1 MTVRVTSKQNYFWT
15 IFREAPGKLVVHGLE
30 VLYSGCWLQKKMNS
44 KHFTD
49 ITPVRSCF
57 TYRMFSKYVSKKPM

>member
-1 MTVRVTSKQNYFWT
+1 MDNLPGGSGESSGAWLGGAV
-15 IFREAPGKLVVHGLE
+15 FRMLV
-30 VLYSGCWLQKKMNS
+30 MNS